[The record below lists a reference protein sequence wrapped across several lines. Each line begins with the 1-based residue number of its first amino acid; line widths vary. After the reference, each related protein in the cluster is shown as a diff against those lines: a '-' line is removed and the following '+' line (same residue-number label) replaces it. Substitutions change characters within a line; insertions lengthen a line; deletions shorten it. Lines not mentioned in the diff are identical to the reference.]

1 MATHAADHVRY
12 SMDPALPQKP
22 QTANP
27 RNRNLVPSRRV
38 PMSARGIST
47 SPFLDQVDD
56 FLSRELDLAHSDS
69 DIVYVYQRAFD
80 SLANE
85 FETCRPLLER
95 IKQQYDTVA
104 RQLLSRK
111 RTMATDCSSVS
122 AAEDSF
128 SEMVNKMR
136 RARNQEFARRSQETD
151 KLLDEMT
158 QLRLTKLELTK
169 ELEALQA
176 QRNELRDVEQN
187 HRDQMANASNRVH
200 ELIDEIKQMD
210 ADESYARRNIVTLE
224 DKLEKTVIS
233 SQDLKQSESA
243 LSGELER
250 LRDKEVELAKEL
262 EEIKQKN
269 EKAGVDLQDVSK
281 DLLGVTRENTDA
293 QEKLRGIKERKEN
306 QLTTMRAMLNVVE
319 KDENVSVREILERL
333 LAK

>member
-1 MATHAADHVRY
+1 
-12 SMDPALPQKP
+12 
-22 QTANP
+22 
-27 RNRNLVPSRRV
+27 
-38 PMSARGIST
+38 
-47 SPFLDQVDD
+47 
-56 FLSRELDLAHSDS
+56 
-69 DIVYVYQRAFD
+69 
-80 SLANE
+80 
-85 FETCRPLLER
+85 
-95 IKQQYDTVA
+95 
-104 RQLLSRK
+104 
-111 RTMATDCSSVS
+111 MATDCSSVS